1 MIKSIQNIRVFLSS
15 PSDVQ
20 IERSKV
26 FKIADELNK
35 NMSQVLGRRLEIVGW
50 EEVVPSISRY
60 AQNVINEQI
69 GEYDIFLGI
78 LSIRFG
84 TPTPNAGSGTEEEF
98 NLAYDR
104 YKQGKLADICFFF
117 KTDGFTANDIDIDQF
132 TLVKEF
138 KRKIS
143 EIGCYRSEIKG
154 DDFDN
159 NIRNL
164 LTTILIDWDRISNR
178 QELGLSKDSIS
189 LQLHNIDEDIGYYD
203 AISLSID
210 ELEKSTQITTIFTK
224 AGLIF
229 NEAMLKTKSKLD
241 LCSTDKEKSKI
252 INIFSEDVDAFS
264 LVLEANID
272 KQRSYLVNS
281 MNYFNIASSIYAED
295 FNDENDVL
303 NGVFSHIGEFKKT
316 VEDSIPTMIYLKESV
331 HKFSRATTKLNK
343 SKKSLVKT
351 LENFVV
357 HQQESADLLQNSLNM
372 LLKLA
377 LKEKA

>member
-164 LTTILIDWDRISNR
+164 LTTVLIDWDRISNR

-303 NGVFSHIGEFKKT
+303 NGVFSHIEEFKRT

>member
-1 MIKSIQNIRVFLSS
+1 MVNNLQNIRIFLSS

-20 IERSKV
+20 FERNKV
-26 FKIADELNK
+26 FKIANELNS
-35 NMSQVLGRRLEIVGW
+35 NMSHAVGRRLEIIGW
-50 EEVVPSISRY
+50 EDVTPSISSY

-84 TPTPNAGSGTEEEF
+84 TPTPKAGSGTEEEF

-132 TLVKEF
+132 TLVQEF

-143 EIGCYRSEIKG
+143 EIGCYRSEVKG

-164 LTTILIDWDRISNR
+164 LTSILIDWERISNR
-178 QELGLSKDSIS
+178 QGLDLSKAKIS
-189 LQLHNIDEDIGYYD
+189 LPLHNIDEDVGYYD

-210 ELEKSTQITTIFTK
+210 ELEKSTQITTIFAQ
-224 AGLIF
+224 AGLTF
-229 NEAMLKTKSKLD
+229 NQAMLKTKSELD
-241 LCSTDKEKSKI
+241 LCLTDKEKSKI
-252 INIFSEDVDAFS
+252 INIFSEDMDIFCS
-264 LVLEANID
+264 VLEANID

-281 MNYFNIASSIYAED
+281 MSYFNIASGIYAED

-303 NGVFSHIGEFKKT
+303 NGIFSHIEEFKKT
-316 VEDSIPTMIYLKESV
+316 VENSIPTMIYLKESIY
-331 HKFSRATTKLNK
+331 KFPRATTKLNK
-343 SKKSLVKT
+343 SKKSLVNI
-351 LENFVV
+351 LENFVL
-357 HQQESADLLQNSLNM
+357 HQQESADLLQNSLNV

-377 LKEKA
+377 LTEKV

>member
-26 FKIADELNK
+26 FKI
-35 NMSQVLGRRLEIVGW
+35 
-50 EEVVPSISRY
+50 
-60 AQNVINEQI
+60 
-69 GEYDIFLGI
+69 
-78 LSIRFG
+78 
-84 TPTPNAGSGTEEEF
+84 
-98 NLAYDR
+98 
-104 YKQGKLADICFFF
+104 ADICFFF

-264 LVLEANID
+264 LV
-272 KQRSYLVNS
+272 
-281 MNYFNIASSIYAED
+281 
-295 FNDENDVL
+295 
-303 NGVFSHIGEFKKT
+303 
-316 VEDSIPTMIYLKESV
+316 
-331 HKFSRATTKLNK
+331 
-343 SKKSLVKT
+343 
-351 LENFVV
+351 
-357 HQQESADLLQNSLNM
+357 
-372 LLKLA
+372 
-377 LKEKA
+377 

>member
-20 IERSKV
+20 VERSKV

-50 EEVVPSISRY
+50 EEVVPSISKY

-84 TPTPNAGSGTEEEF
+84 TPTPTAGSGTEEEF

-303 NGVFSHIGEFKKT
+303 NGVFSHIEEFKKT

-377 LKEKA
+377 LKEKV

>member
-252 INIFSEDVDAFS
+252 INLFSEDVDAFS

-303 NGVFSHIGEFKKT
+303 NGVFSHIEEFKKT

>member
-1 MIKSIQNIRVFLSS
+1 MVNNLKNIRVFLSS

-20 IERSKV
+20 FERNKV
-26 FKIADELNK
+26 FKVANELNN
-35 NMSQVLGRRLEIVGW
+35 NMSHALGRRVEIVGW
-50 EEVVPSISRY
+50 EDVTPSISSY
-60 AQNVINEQI
+60 AQNVINEQV
-69 GEYDIFLGI
+69 GDYDIFIGI

-84 TPTPNAGSGTEEEF
+84 TATPKAGSGTEEEF

-303 NGVFSHIGEFKKT
+303 NGVFSHIDEFKKT

>member
-117 KTDGFTANDIDIDQF
+117 KTDGFTVNDIDIDQF

-303 NGVFSHIGEFKKT
+303 NGVFSHIDEFKKT

>member
-35 NMSQVLGRRLEIVGW
+35 NMSQVLGQRLEIVGW

-303 NGVFSHIGEFKKT
+303 NGVFSHIEEFKRT